1 MKVWV
6 LWEDYL
12 EDRIMW
18 GVFSNR
24 EKLEKAISEL
34 NKKYG
39 TEIGSLWWEEYEL
52 DKLGGE

>member
-18 GVFSNR
+18 GVFSSR
-24 EKLEKAISEL
+24 EKLEEAI
-34 NKKYG
+34 NKLYEKYK
-39 TEIGSLWWEEYEL
+39 TEVGSLWWEEYEL
-52 DKLGGE
+52 DKLSSG